1 MDALEKNYL
10 TNYEVNFKEFL
21 ILMELDGIFR
31 RYCNNPAALA
41 GVPLVDLVT
50 NLKRMDLDIVNE
62 ERFLK
67 FTLDM
72 LPSSPNQPALYN

>member
-1 MDALEKNYL
+1 
-10 TNYEVNFKEFL
+10 
-21 ILMELDGIFR
+21 MELDGIFR
-31 RYCNNPAALA
+31 RYCNNPAAPA